1 VEDDLLLAAPA
12 EVRDYS
18 VRRHG
23 RGRQVTLPCAA
34 EGARGKPL
42 GSMTARR
49 EARAQMD
56 KPSVDGDLIV

>member
-1 VEDDLLLAAPA
+1 MEDDLLLAAPA

-42 GSMTARR
+42 GS
-49 EARAQMD
+49 
-56 KPSVDGDLIV
+56 